1 VSYPTSTCRS
11 CGAEI
16 IWAETITGSRIPVD
30 ATMGATVFTLRPG
43 AMSGMPP
50 VFVAVK
56 PYTSHFATCPNADE
70 HRKKR

>member
-16 IWAETITGSRIPVD
+16 IWAITTNGSRIPVD
-30 ATMGATVFTLRPG
+30 ATMGATVFTLRDN
-43 AMSGMPP
+43 AMSGQPP
-50 VFVAVK
+50 FFVAMT